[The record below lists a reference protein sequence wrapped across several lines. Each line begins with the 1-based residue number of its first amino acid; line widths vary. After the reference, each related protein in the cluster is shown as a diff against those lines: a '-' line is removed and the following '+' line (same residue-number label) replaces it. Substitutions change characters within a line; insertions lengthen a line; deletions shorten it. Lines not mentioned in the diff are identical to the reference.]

1 MIPLLLFP
9 IDITSFLRALFSNFR
24 PDSPGTNI
32 HVYSSRV
39 GRGSGRVR
47 ARSCDHVSS
56 RRNVQNPRDG
66 GHADI
71 PENAHPRGTANPT
84 KCAQGETLRN
94 CRVYRSWTSTRAIP
108 PSLLLP
114 SLFSSFSLQMK
125 SRYRCTKPGWIVR
138 RKCGW
143 FLSRFRHRW
152 NTSSFKIGFN
162 FLFEFN
168 DARNYTSYL

>member
-138 RKCGW
+138 RNAVD
-143 FLSRFRHRW
+143 F
-152 NTSSFKIGFN
+152 
-162 FLFEFN
+162 
-168 DARNYTSYL
+168 

>member
-39 GRGSGRVR
+39 GRGSGRGR

-108 PSLLLP
+108 PSLLP
-114 SLFSSFSLQMK
+114 FS
-125 SRYRCTKPGWIVR
+125 R
-138 RKCGW
+138 RSVYK
-143 FLSRFRHRW
+143 W
-152 NTSSFKIGFN
+152 NRDT
-162 FLFEFN
+162 
-168 DARNYTSYL
+168 DARSLVGLFVEMRLIFKPISSSMKYIELQDSIQFPFWI